1 LTSNEKKSLTLEEFL
16 GNKTWNPSI
25 MDNYDG
31 KKILYMRLEIGQ
43 GVTIDQFRI
52 TLSGHDLRVE
62 MLGNAAG
69 ANGNSS
75 KYSEQTKII

>member
-1 LTSNEKKSLTLEEFL
+1 
-16 GNKTWNPSI
+16 

-43 GVTIDQFRI
+43 GITVDQFRI

-62 MLGNAAG
+62 MLGNAPDAS
-69 ANGNSS
+69 SS
-75 KYSEQTKII
+75 KYSKQTKII